1 MKSSRYLQSLS
12 GLAAVL
18 FILVAVSPAAAQREG
33 SFGPRIRVGVDASE
47 WSSDTPVDV
56 ANGIL
61 PIGGSG
67 QINGEF
73 VRARFF
79 GIEIAI
85 RAQERFIGPIVPR
98 RSRRVGVYDA
108 DVGES
113 DPGRATWN
121 YDWHVDLRNARGPF
135 RNVTLDDY
143 DLFLVTNIVGRNDTL
158 FELPVPLNL
167 KFDDDAFPP
176 GVVLYQGSLNPNFG
190 NDIFDQFAAR
200 NYRFTL
206 VLRPKGE
213 GQPISVSMRVRV
225 R

>member
-1 MKSSRYLQSLS
+1 MRRYLQ

-18 FILVAVSPAAAQREG
+18 LVLAVVSPAIAQREG
-33 SFGPRIRVGVDASE
+33 RFGPRTRVGVDVSE
-47 WSSDTPVDV
+47 WSSDTATDV
-56 ANGIL
+56 ENGIL

-73 VRARFF
+73 VRARFS

-85 RAQERFIGPIVPR
+85 RAQERFFGPIVPR
-98 RSRRVGVYDA
+98 RSRDVGVYRA

-113 DPGRATWN
+113 EPGLATWN

-135 RNVTLDDY
+135 RDVTLDDY
-143 DLFLVTNIVGRNDTL
+143 DLFLVTNIVGRDDTL
-158 FELPVPLNL
+158 FGLPMPLNL
-167 KFDDDAFPP
+167 KFDDDSFPP
-176 GVVLYQGSLNPNFG
+176 GVVLYQGSFNPNFG
-190 NDIFDQFAAR
+190 NSIFDQFEAR

-206 VLRPKGE
+206 VLQPKGE